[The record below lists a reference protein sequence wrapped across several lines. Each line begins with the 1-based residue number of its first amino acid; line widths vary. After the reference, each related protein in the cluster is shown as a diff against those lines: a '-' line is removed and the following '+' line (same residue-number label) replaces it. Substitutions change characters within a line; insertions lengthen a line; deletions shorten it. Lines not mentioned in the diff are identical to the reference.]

1 MATRR
6 AVVVCGLTLAALGAA
21 CAQPSSRPETSD
33 VSASPAMS
41 DTAAGRRAI
50 ANMNAAFSGLATTRN
65 ADSLATWFAAD
76 AKVLAIGAPV
86 IHGRDSIRTFYEQ
99 FFQAM
104 PIREMTFSTDDV
116 AFSGEVAVET
126 GRSVLS
132 LGGPGQPTPVTV
144 AGKYLSVWKR
154 QPDGRWL
161 LWRHAPST
169 NVLPR

>member
-1 MATRR
+1 
-6 AVVVCGLTLAALGAA
+6 
-21 CAQPSSRPETSD
+21 
-33 VSASPAMS
+33 
-41 DTAAGRRAI
+41 
-50 ANMNAAFSGLATTRN
+50 MNAAFSGLATTRN

-76 AKVLAIGAPV
+76 AMVLAIGVPA
-86 IHGRDSIRTFYEQ
+86 IRGRDSIRTFYDQ

-169 NVLPR
+169 NALPR